1 MSVDE
6 RIADAVR
13 QAVERAGQ
21 PVAVADR
28 LLAWFEGLATGNES
42 LEDPDSVKRH
52 VEVLFDA
59 VWVAD
64 DEGDGG
70 EA

>member
-1 MSVDE
+1 MSVDP
-6 RIADAVR
+6 RIS
-13 QAVERAGQ
+13 QAVSQAVQHAGQ
-21 PVAVADR
+21 PGAVADR
-28 LLAWFEGLATGNES
+28 LLAWFEGLSTGNES

-59 VWVAD
+59 VVVTD
-64 DEGDGG
+64 DEADGG